1 MTKAWFEDPNY
12 EYMIKT
18 VEQGASTTIWA
29 AIAYELENKGG
40 LYLEDC
46 AIAKQTTAEK
56 SLTIYEGYMEYAVN
70 KANALK
76 LWDMSMDWLKN
87 PPK

>member
-1 MTKAWFEDPNY
+1 M
-12 EYMIKT
+12 KT
-18 VEQGASTTIWA
+18 IEQGASTTIWA
-29 AIAYELENKGG
+29 AVAPELENKGG

-46 AIAKQTTAEK
+46 AIAKQSTAEK
-56 SLTIYEGYMEYAVN
+56 IQSEYEGYMEYAMN

-76 LWDMSMDWLKN
+76 LWDISMDWLKN